1 MRDLKSRFR
10 THVKSFGCRG
20 DTPKEF
26 EAVWFKPDYWD
37 YDDVHNGIVDKFY
50 LPLDF
55 AAKLLAEELEREHLG
70 NLETRI
76 VVMPALE
83 GPTYAMVV
91 GNGLLLE
98 EYGCKAGNLW
108 WQSSKDFEDWVEERL
123 RIWREKLQVQLVPR
137 KDWYE
142 LVAAY
147 RQYATEDQRPDKAFD
162 EFTRVCE
169 KVLQGN

>member
-1 MRDLKSRFR
+1 MQDLKSQFR
-10 THVKSFGCRG
+10 THVKGFDCRG
-20 DTPKEF
+20 STPKEF
-26 EAVWFKPDYWD
+26 EAIWFKADYWD

-55 AAKLLAEELEREHLG
+55 AAKLLAEEMEREHLG
-70 NLETRI
+70 KLNTSI

-83 GPTYAMVV
+83 GPTYAVVV

-98 EYGCKAGNLW
+98 EYSCKAGNLW
-108 WQSSKDFEDWVEERL
+108 WQSSKDFKDWVEERL
-123 RIWREKLQVQLVPR
+123 KRWREKLQVQLVP
-137 KDWYE
+137 KKAWDE

-147 RQYATEDQRPDKAFD
+147 RQYAQEEGEPQKAFD

-169 KVLQGN
+169 AYLQV